1 MNKVILVGNLTRDTE
16 LKELPSGVYV
26 CNMNIAVQKE
36 YGEEGADYFDIKVF
50 NKQAQNCDKF
60 LSKGKKIAVVG
71 RLQNRSYED
80 REGNK
85 RYITE
90 VIASDIEF
98 LSPKTADSN
107 NETSQEVDSRLSAID
122 DNQLP
127 FWWVTV
133 GLGKH
138 QNIKIP

>member
-127 FWWVTV
+127 F
-133 GLGKH
+133 
-138 QNIKIP
+138 

>member
-107 NETSQEVDSRLSAID
+107 NETSHEVDSRLSAID

-127 FWWVTV
+127 F
-133 GLGKH
+133 
-138 QNIKIP
+138 